1 MVLET
6 LGIAAASWGVV
17 MALAPL
23 LQIREI
29 ARRRSSA
36 GISLGYLGVLLVG
49 FGLWASYGVAGH
61 DLPLIVA
68 NSVALLVM
76 ALTIA
81 VVRAYR

>member
-1 MVLET
+1 MLST
-6 LGIAAASWGVV
+6 ALGIAAASWGVV
-17 MALAPL
+17 MAIAPA

-29 ARRRSSA
+29 VRRRSSA
-36 GISLGYLGVLLVG
+36 GISLGYLGVLIVG

-68 NSVALLVM
+68 NSVAFLVM